1 MMIPYIIPQFLWI
14 FWLEEIRETRN
25 ALLEKDNISASLR
38 KIAIRHLDEAANI
51 LVNWS
56 VHMPE
61 IKEIG
66 KAPWMEYEE
75 VIER

>member
-1 MMIPYIIPQFLWI
+1 MIPYIVPQFLWI

-56 VHMPE
+56 VPVSYTHLTLPTT
-61 IKEIG
+61 
-66 KAPWMEYEE
+66 PY
-75 VIER
+75 V